1 MFSECNINQV
11 LKITLKN
18 DGQKF
23 VHLADSDKNA
33 DILYNNCSSADSA
46 AFMVSTINKCHFER
60 LPSLFIEVW

>member
-11 LKITLKN
+11 LKMTLKN

-23 VHLADSDKNA
+23 VHLVDPDKNV

-46 AFMVSTINKCHFER
+46 AFMVSTIN
-60 LPSLFIEVW
+60 